1 MFLNQQIFL
10 FLNSLAGRN
19 KILDYFFYFCA
30 EYLAYVI
37 IVFLLVY
44 FLYKFYKS
52 FFDFSIIKKLLIIL
66 TSSFVVWAISQLINH
81 LYYNPRPF
89 IALENINVLFEHG
102 NGDSFPSGHTTFF
115 TTLALMSYLYVPK
128 WLANTLLVGVV
139 LIGVSRVV
147 SGVHWP
153 YDILGAFVLSFVG
166 FYLIRYF
173 LSQKAK

>member
-89 IALENINVLFEHG
+89 IALDNINVLFEHG

-115 TTLALMSYLYVPK
+115 ATLALMNYLYNPRCFSSF
-128 WLANTLLVGVV
+128 LLLGAI
-139 LIGVSRVV
+139 LIGVARVI

-153 YDILGAFVLSFVG
+153 LDILGAFALA
-166 FYLIRYF
+166 F
-173 LSQKAK
+173 LGVYGIKTFLLKK